1 MVEWMKLINHQISS
15 VKADKEMK
23 KDPKKLYI
31 LTLDLYT
38 LMQTVSIMV
47 LGMCLVVKLI
57 GPLPGPLPVRF

>member
-15 VKADKEMK
+15 VKTDKEMK

-47 LGMCLVVKLI
+47 LGMCDWLST
-57 GPLPGPLPVRF
+57 